1 MGLYLNSN
9 RSLKNYEELYRSD
22 YFIDKSLIIERLNK
36 YNVINIS
43 FNKMPDSGKHMMTI

>member
-22 YFIDKSLIIERLNK
+22 YFVDKSLIIERLNK
-36 YNVINIS
+36 LI
-43 FNKMPDSGKHMMTI
+43 GKRSKYL